1 MIKRLLVV
9 VAAFAV
15 TVSLALAATV
25 PVKVKV
31 TAIDGKK
38 VTVELV
44 GETAD
49 WVKKGA
55 PVKFKGGVGRIRE
68 IVDKTITMNSRKAD
82 VLKVGDEI
90 EIDKGPATLEGC

>member
-1 MIKRLLVV
+1 MIKRLLVA
-9 VAAFAV
+9 VAAFAL
-15 TVSLALAATV
+15 TAALALAATV

-68 IVDKTITMNSRKAD
+68 IVEKTITMNSKNAD
-82 VLKVGDEI
+82 KLTVGAEI

>member
-1 MIKRLLVV
+1 MIKRLLVA
-9 VAAFAV
+9 VAAFAL
-15 TVSLALAATV
+15 TAALALAATV

-44 GETAD
+44 GEKAD
-49 WVKKGA
+49 WMKKNA
-55 PVKFKGGVGRIRE
+55 PVKFKGGVGRIKE
-68 IVDKTITMNSRKAD
+68 IVENKITLNSRKAD

-90 EIDKGPATLEGC
+90 ELDKGPATLEGC

>member
-1 MIKRLLVV
+1 MLKRLFVA
-9 VAAFAV
+9 VAALTV
-15 TVSLALAATV
+15 TAAFALAATV

-38 VTVELV
+38 ITVELV

-68 IVDKTITMNSRKAD
+68 IVEKTITMNSRKAD